1 MENTERNIFS
11 SSLEL
16 EYDGVE
22 LKEHE
27 MSAEDLSFVIKSING
42 AFKELNF
49 ELNGNTA
56 SIDVRV
62 KANFK
67 QGSFII
73 EFIINIL
80 PEIKEGYL
88 FVRDLLVND
97 NVDLVLNIL
106 GIVHIFQSVLNF
118 IKRKEGKKLSEADV
132 KELHDEIK
140 KINKANSALN
150 ESNEKLQEKL
160 EDLYKKIENIYNSSR
175 FRKNVENF
183 ISPLKKDGID
193 KLKIKYEDTVTII
206 NKEDVHY
213 YDAPEVIEDG
223 INEQI
228 VQTTLYIKTLSFDK
242 KSRWKLFNSKYG
254 NISVLI
260 TDEIF
265 LNKVENN
272 KEQFSKDDK
281 LEVMLYIEKR
291 ENNDDKPKYIYTIEK
306 VIKHIPYNEEPELP
320 F

>member
-1 MENTERNIFS
+1 MENIERNIFS

-16 EYDGVE
+16 EYYGIE

-80 PEIKEGYL
+80 PEIKELY
-88 FVRDLLVND
+88 FFAIDLLVNK
-97 NVDLVLNIL
+97 NVELVLNFF
-106 GIVHIFQSVLNF
+106 GVVHIFQSVVNF
-118 IKRKEGKKLSEADV
+118 IKRKKGKELSEADI

-140 KINKANSALN
+140 KINKVNNALS
-150 ESNEKLQEKL
+150 ESNEKLHEKL
-160 EDLYKKIENIYNSSR
+160 EDLCEKIENVYNSKR

-193 KLKIKYEDTVTII
+193 KLKIKY
-206 NKEDVHY
+206 
-213 YDAPEVIEDG
+213 
-223 INEQI
+223 
-228 VQTTLYIKTLSFDK
+228 
-242 KSRWKLFNSKYG
+242 
-254 NISVLI
+254 
-260 TDEIF
+260 
-265 LNKVENN
+265 
-272 KEQFSKDDK
+272 
-281 LEVMLYIEKR
+281 
-291 ENNDDKPKYIYTIEK
+291 
-306 VIKHIPYNEEPELP
+306 
-320 F
+320 

>member
-1 MENTERNIFS
+1 MENIERNIFS

-16 EYDGVE
+16 EYYGIE

-80 PEIKEGYL
+80 PEIKELY
-88 FVRDLLVND
+88 FFAIDLLVNK
-97 NVDLVLNIL
+97 NVELVLNFF
-106 GIVHIFQSVLNF
+106 GVVHIFQSVVNF
-118 IKRKEGKKLSEADV
+118 IKRKKGKELSEADI

-140 KINKANSALN
+140 KINKVNNALS
-150 ESNEKLQEKL
+150 ESNEKLHEKL
-160 EDLYKKIENIYNSSR
+160 EDLCEKIENVYNSKR

-193 KLKIKYEDTVTII
+193 KLKIKYKDTVTII
-206 NKEDVHY
+206 NKEDVRY
-213 YDAPEVIEDG
+213 YDAPEIVEDG
-223 INEQI
+223 SNEKV
-228 VQTTLYIKTLSFDK
+228 VQTTLYIKTLSFDRK
-242 KSRWKLFNSKYG
+242 IKWKLFNSRYG

-260 TDEIF
+260 ADEVF
-265 LNKVENN
+265 LHNVEKNI
-272 KEQFSKDDK
+272 EQFSKDDK
-281 LEVMLYIEKR
+281 LEVILYIEKI
-291 ENNDDKPKYIYTIEK
+291 ENKYGKPKYMYIIKK
-306 VIKHIPYNEEPELP
+306 VIKHIPYHEEPELP

>member
-1 MENTERNIFS
+1 MENIKINILS
-11 SSLEL
+11 SSLEF
-16 EYDGVE
+16 EYDGIK

-27 MSAEDLSFVIKSING
+27 MSAEDLSFIIKSVNT

-49 ELNGNTA
+49 ELNGNIA

-80 PEIKEGYL
+80 PEIYL

-97 NVDLVLNIL
+97 NVNLVLNSF
-106 GIVHIFQSVLNF
+106 GIINIFQLVLNF
-118 IKRKEGKKLSEADV
+118 IKKKKGKELSEADI

-140 KINKANSALN
+140 KNNRFNNDLI
-150 ESNEKLQEKL
+150 ESNEKLYERL
-160 EDLYKKIENIYNSSR
+160 EDLYEKIENVYNSSR

-193 KLKIKYEDTVTII
+193 KLKIKCKDTVTVI
-206 NKEDVHY
+206 NKEDVNY
-213 YDAPEVIEDG
+213 YDAPEIVDDG
-223 INEQI
+223 SNEKV
-228 VQTTLYIKTLSFDK
+228 VQTTLYIKTLSFDRK
-242 KSRWKLFNSKYG
+242 IKWKLFNSRYG

-260 TDEIF
+260 ADEVF
-265 LNKVENN
+265 LHNVEKNI
-272 KEQFSKDDK
+272 EQFSKDDK
-281 LEVMLYIEKR
+281 LEVILYIEKI
-291 ENNDDKPKYIYTIEK
+291 ENKYSKPKYIYIIKK
-306 VIKHIPYNEEPELP
+306 VIKHIPYHEEPELP